1 MKETN
6 NMYKEKLHNEGPM
19 KRKGVL
25 LFVLFFAVA
34 LLGAAIFIVTYK
46 NSSLSSEY
54 QRREKYIKEKEL
66 LDNLNLNIR
75 DAESASRGYVL
86 TGNIAFLENISKT
99 TDTVYSALQQILLLQ
114 QTTSNARNSLLFSKI
129 DSLVKLKMSFIQR
142 QLVLAYADKQK
153 AVALIGTTHGKQLAD
168 AIVSVSDD
176 IVSSFEQ
183 EIQKS
188 EKGFWSQITRNNN
201 VIYLSMGLAIALIS
215 ISFFL
220 LFREIRESRQ
230 LRNKLM
236 NQKEYL
242 STTLNSMAEGLI
254 TTDDAG
260 KIVYMNPAAEVL
272 TGWKKTE
279 AKTLPLHKVYDV
291 FSESSGKPVDN
302 IVTKILRY
310 GKPVEF
316 ENNTVLKTKYNSEI
330 IIENSGTPLFDANKQ
345 VTGALLVFSDNT
357 EKKRIEKKLLQREKY
372 LRDVIQNLPE
382 PVYTCDAD
390 GYIQLYNK
398 AAAELWGREPKPG
411 RDMWTGAWK
420 VLRPEDRTEI
430 PRDLIPMAIVV
441 RNKIPVYG
449 EQIIIQRPDGSLRYV
464 LTYPTPLFDEEGNL
478 TGALNMQI
486 DITDR
491 KEREIMAKKT
501 EAKYQNLIEQASDAI
516 VIYTLDGTIY
526 EFNKAA
532 CQLTGYSKEEFKKL
546 GVEDLLADGQ
556 IIKNQDVVNKLF
568 SGEPVIFYRQIKRKD
583 GSVADVEINA
593 SLQSDKKLL
602 AFIRDI
608 TYRKKAERALKE
620 SELFNRSILTAIS
633 SHIGVMD
640 VNGTILAVNKAWSDF
655 ADHDCMSGLKR
666 PAPGTNYL
674 EILKN
679 AADADDLYA
688 SKALAGIQQVFKGET
703 ASFEMEYPCHTL
715 SQKQWFILS
724 VNPFAEDS
732 NRVVLRHNDI
742 SQRKNL
748 EIKMQAALERYNL
761 LAKAT
766 SDTVWDWDI
775 KSDRIIYNEGIT
787 RMFGYDM
794 RRIENT
800 TGWWKQN
807 VHPDDQ
813 LTVYE
818 QIDEA
823 IAGKKETVQMQ
834 YRYKCADGSYKYIYD
849 RAILLYDKNFRPDRM
864 IGAMQDVTYQ
874 REEDMRIDRAIIRA
888 QEEERKQIGMELHD
902 NVNQLLS
909 ASLLYLSMADGATE
923 NSISFYDIV
932 KNSRHNISEAIADI
946 RRLSHQ
952 LAPATYEHIAVNEI
966 FESLINSVKAA
977 RGFDISLEVKG
988 FENKK
993 IQTDIQLNLYRVL
1006 QEQLNNIVKY
1016 SKAKKVDVQ
1025 LTCIDN
1031 KARLF
1036 IADDGVGFDPSAIKN
1051 GIGLENIRRRTKL
1064 FNGHVEINSAPGK
1077 GCKVLVELPFQKS

>member
-1 MKETN
+1 MN
-6 NMYKEKLHNEGPM
+6 R
-19 KRKGVL
+19 KRVL
-25 LFVLFFAVA
+25 LFVFFIAIA
-34 LLGAAIFIVTYK
+34 LLGTAIFIVTQK
-46 NSSLSSEY
+46 NRWLSKEY
-54 QRREKYIKEKEL
+54 DRREEFIGKREL
-66 LDNLNLNIR
+66 LARLNINIR
-75 DAESASRGYVL
+75 EAESDTRAYVL
-86 TGNIAFLENISKT
+86 TGNKVFVANI
-99 TDTVYSALQQILLLQ
+99 DATVDSINQATRQLLLLHGTISQ
-114 QTTSNARNSLLFSKI
+114 QKNTKLFFSL
-129 DSLVKLKMSFIQR
+129 DSLVKLRLAFTQE
-142 QLVLAYADKQK
+142 VL
-153 AVALIGTTHGKQLAD
+153 LLAD
-168 AIVSVSDD
+168 NDKKKAIDQIATARGKELTDQIAAVSKE
-176 IVSSFEQ
+176 IVQDYEL
-183 EIQKS
+183 EIKMA
-188 EKGFWSQITRNNN
+188 EKGFWNEVYNSNAF
-201 VIYLSMGLAIALIS
+201 VYLSIAVALLLII
-215 ISFFL
+215 ISFYFL
-220 LFREIRESRQ
+220 LKEIGNVNK
-230 LRNKLM
+230 LRNELRQ
-236 NQKEYL
+236 QKEYL
-242 STTLNSMAEGLI
+242 SITLTSMAEGLI

-260 KIVYMNPAAEVL
+260 KIVYMNPAAEML
-272 TGWKKTE
+272 TGWKGTE
-279 AKTLPLHKVYDV
+279 AKNQPLHKVYDV
-291 FSESSGKPVDN
+291 FSESSGQPVDN
-302 IVTKILRY
+302 IVSKILRY
-310 GKPVEF
+310 GRPVEF
-316 ENNTVLKTKYNSEI
+316 ENNTILKTKYNSEI

-372 LRDVIQNLPE
+372 LRDIIQNLPE

-390 GYIQLYNK
+390 GYIQLYNR
-398 AAAELWGREPKPG
+398 AAAELWGQEPKPG
-411 RDMWTGAWK
+411 RDQWTGAWK
-420 VLRPEDRTEI
+420 VLRPEDKTEI
-430 PRDLIPMAIVV
+430 PPDLIPMAIVV
-441 RNKIPVYG
+441 RNKIPLYG

-491 KEREIMAKKT
+491 KKREIMVRKT

-532 CQLTGYSKEEFKKL
+532 CQLTGYTREEFKKL
-546 GVEDLLADGQ
+546 GVEDLVADGQ
-556 IIKNQDVVNKLF
+556 IIKNQEVVNKLL
-568 SGEPVIFYRQIKRKD
+568 SGESVIFYRQIRRKD

-593 SLQSDKKLL
+593 SLQADKKLL

-608 TYRKKAERALKE
+608 TDRKNAERALKE
-620 SELFNRSILTAIS
+620 SELFSRSILTAIS

-666 PAPGTNYL
+666 PATGTNYL
-674 EILKN
+674 EILKK

-688 SKALAGIQQVFKGET
+688 AKALAGIQQVFKGET
-703 ASFEMEYPCHTL
+703 GSFEMEYPCRTL
-715 SQKQWFILS
+715 AQKQWFILS

-732 NRVVLRHNDI
+732 SRVVLRHNDI

-794 RRIENT
+794 RKIENT
-800 TGWWKQN
+800 TGWWRQN

-874 REEDMRIDRAIIRA
+874 KEEDMRIDRAIIRA

-909 ASLLYLSMADGATE
+909 ASLLYLSLADKADE
-923 NSISFYDIV
+923 NKISFYDIV

-988 FENKK
+988 FEKKK
-993 IQTDIQLNLYRVL
+993 IQTDIQLNLYRIL

-1064 FNGHVEINSAPGK
+1064 FNGHIEINAAPGK
-1077 GCKVLVELPFQKS
+1077 GCRVLVELPVQKN

>member
-1 MKETN
+1 MRKEQKQKWIVMN
-6 NMYKEKLHNEGPM
+6 R
-19 KRKGVL
+19 KRVL
-25 LFVLFFAVA
+25 LFVFFIAIA
-34 LLGAAIFIVTYK
+34 LLGAATFFVTQK
-46 NSSLSSEY
+46 NRWLGKEY
-54 QRREKYIKEKEL
+54 DRREEFIGKTDL
-66 LDNLNLNIR
+66 LAGINLKIR
-75 DAESASRGYVL
+75 EAESDARGFVL
-86 TGNIAFLENISKT
+86 TGNKIFIAGIDKT
-99 TDTVYSALQQILLLQ
+99 IDSINKATRQILLLHSSPAEHKH
-114 QTTSNARNSLLFSKI
+114 TLLFSRL
-129 DSLVKLKMSFIQR
+129 DSLVKLRVALLQEA
-142 QLVLAYADKQK
+142 VLLAEADKKK
-153 AVALIGTTHGKQLAD
+153 ATEHIATARGKQLTDQVA
-168 AIVSVSDD
+168 AVSNEIVRDY
-176 IVSSFEQ
+176 EK
-183 EIQKS
+183 EIRLS
-188 EKGFWSQITRNNN
+188 EKGFWNEVSNSNAF
-201 VIYLSMGLAIALIS
+201 VYLSMAVALLLILV
-215 ISFFL
+215 SFYFL
-220 LFREIRESRQ
+220 LKEIDTGKK
-230 LRNKLM
+230 LRNELRQ
-236 NQKEYL
+236 QKEYL
-242 STTLNSMAEGLI
+242 STTLTSMAEGLI
-254 TTDDAG
+254 TTDEAG
-260 KIVYMNPAAEVL
+260 RIVYMNPAAEIL
-272 TGWKKTE
+272 TGWKTTE
-279 AKTLPLHKVYDV
+279 AKNQPLHKVYDV
-291 FSESSGKPVDN
+291 FSESSGQPVDN
-302 IVTKILRY
+302 IVSKILRY

-316 ENNTVLKTKYNSEI
+316 ENNTILKTRYNSDI

-357 EKKRIEKKLLQREKY
+357 EKKRIEKKLQQREKY
-372 LRDVIQNLPE
+372 LRDIIQNLPE

-398 AAAELWGREPKPG
+398 AAAELWGQEPKPG
-411 RDMWTGAWK
+411 RDQWTGAWK
-420 VLRPEDRTEI
+420 VLRPEDKTEI

-449 EQIIIQRPDGSLRYV
+449 EQIIIQRPDGSLRHV
-464 LTYPTPLFDEEGNL
+464 ITYPTPLFDEDGKL

-491 KEREIMAKKT
+491 KEREIMVKKT
-501 EAKYQNLIEQASDAI
+501 EAKYQNLVEQASDAI
-516 VIYTLDGTIY
+516 VIYSLDGTIY

-532 CQLTGYSKEEFKKL
+532 SQLTGYSKEEFRKL
-546 GVEDLLADGQ
+546 GLEDLLADGP
-556 IIKNQDVVNKLF
+556 IIKNMEVVNKLLG
-568 SGEPVIFYRQIKRKD
+568 GEPVIFYRQIRKKD
-583 GSVADVEINA
+583 GSAADVEINA
-593 SLQSDKKLL
+593 SLQADKKLL

-608 TYRKKAERALKE
+608 TDRKNAERALKE
-620 SELFNRSILTAIS
+620 SELFSRSILTAIS
-633 SHIGVMD
+633 SHISVMD

-666 PAPGTNYL
+666 PATGTNYL
-674 EILKN
+674 EILKK
-679 AADADDLYA
+679 AAEADDLYA
-688 SKALAGIQQVFKGET
+688 AKALTGIQQVFKGET
-703 ASFEMEYPCHTL
+703 GSFEMEYPCHTFT
-715 SQKQWFILS
+715 QKQWFILS

-732 NRVVLRHNDI
+732 SRVVLRHNDI

-794 RRIENT
+794 RKIENT

-834 YRYKCADGSYKYIYD
+834 YRYKCADGSYKYIFD

-874 REEDMRIDRAIIRA
+874 KEEDMRIDRAIIRA

-923 NSISFYDIV
+923 SNISFYDIV

-977 RGFDISLEVKG
+977 RGFDIKLEVKG

-1025 LTCIDN
+1025 LICVDN
-1031 KARLF
+1031 KARLL
-1036 IADDGVGFDPSAIKN
+1036 IADDGVGFDPAAIKN

-1064 FNGHVEINSAPGK
+1064 FNGHVEINAAPGK
-1077 GCKVLVELPFQKS
+1077 GCKVLVELPFQKN

>member
-1 MKETN
+1 M
-6 NMYKEKLHNEGPM
+6 
-19 KRKGVL
+19 
-25 LFVLFFAVA
+25 LFVLFIAIA
-34 LLGAAIFIVTYK
+34 LLGTAIFIVTQK
-46 NSSLSSEY
+46 NRWLSKEY
-54 QRREKYIKEKEL
+54 DRREEYIGKREL
-66 LDNLNLNIR
+66 LARLNINIR
-75 DAESASRGYVL
+75 DAESGTRAYTL
-86 TGNIAFLENISKT
+86 TGNKVFVANIGA
-99 TDTVYSALQQILLLQ
+99 TVDSINQAARQLLLLHGTKNQ
-114 QTTSNARNSLLFSKI
+114 LKNTQLFSRL
-129 DSLVKLKMSFIQR
+129 DSLVKLRVAFTQEVVLLTETDKKKAIDQIATARGKELTDQITAVSKEIVQDYEHEIKM
-142 QLVLAYADKQK
+142 A
-153 AVALIGTTHGKQLAD
+153 
-168 AIVSVSDD
+168 
-176 IVSSFEQ
+176 
-183 EIQKS
+183 
-188 EKGFWSQITRNNN
+188 EKGFWNEVYNSNAF
-201 VIYLSMGLAIALIS
+201 VYLSIAVALLLIVV
-215 ISFFL
+215 SFYFL
-220 LFREIRESRQ
+220 LKEIDNGKK
-230 LRNKLM
+230 LRNELRR
-236 NQKEYL
+236 QKEYL
-242 STTLNSMAEGLI
+242 STTLTSMAEGLI

-272 TGWKKTE
+272 TGWKRTE
-279 AKTLPLHKVYDV
+279 AKNQPLHKVYDV
-291 FSESSGKPVDN
+291 FSESSGQPVDN
-302 IVTKILRY
+302 IVSKILRY

-316 ENNTVLKTKYNSEI
+316 ENNTILKTKYNGEI
-330 IIENSGTPLFDANKQ
+330 IIENSGTPLYDANKQ

-372 LRDVIQNLPE
+372 LRDIIQNLPE

-398 AAAELWGREPKPG
+398 AAAELWGQEPKPG
-411 RDMWTGAWK
+411 RDQWTGAWK
-420 VLRPEDRTEI
+420 VLRPEDKTEI
-430 PRDLIPMAIVV
+430 PPDLIPMAIVV
-441 RNKIPVYG
+441 RNKIPVFG

-464 LTYPTPLFDEEGNL
+464 LTYPTPLFDEDGKL

-491 KEREIMAKKT
+491 KEREIMVKKT

-532 CQLTGYSKEEFKKL
+532 CQLTGYTKEEFKKL
-546 GVEDLLADGQ
+546 GVEDLVADGQ
-556 IIKNQDVVNKLF
+556 IIKNQEVVNKLL
-568 SGEPVIFYRQIKRKD
+568 SGEPVIFYRQIRRKD

-608 TYRKKAERALKE
+608 TYRKNAERALKE

-655 ADHDCMSGLKR
+655 ADNDCMSGLKR
-666 PAPGTNYL
+666 PATGTNYL
-674 EILKN
+674 EILTK
-679 AADADDLYA
+679 AALADDLYA
-688 SKALAGIQQVFKGET
+688 AKALDGIQQVFRGEI
-703 ASFEMEYPCHTL
+703 ASFEMEYPCHTIA
-715 SQKQWFILS
+715 QKQWFILS
-724 VNPFAEDS
+724 VNRFAEDN

-775 KSDRIIYNEGIT
+775 KSDRIVYNEGIT

-794 RRIENT
+794 RRIDNT

-813 LTVYE
+813 LTVYQ

-834 YRYKCADGSYKYIYD
+834 YRYKCADGSYKYIFD
-849 RAILLYDKNFRPDRM
+849 RAILLYDKSLRPERM
-864 IGAMQDVTYQ
+864 IGAMQDVTYEK
-874 REEDMRIDRAIIRA
+874 EEEMRIDRAIIRA

-909 ASLLYLSMADGATE
+909 ASLLYLSMADGANE

-932 KNSRHNISEAIADI
+932 KNSRNNISEAIADI

-977 RGFDISLEVKG
+977 RGFDISLDVKG

-1031 KARLF
+1031 KVRLF
-1036 IADDGVGFDPSAIKN
+1036 IADDGVGFDPAEIKN

-1077 GCKVLVELPFQKS
+1077 GCKVLVELPVQKS

>member
-1 MKETN
+1 MHKEQKHKQT
-6 NMYKEKLHNEGPM
+6 LVSR
-19 KRKGVL
+19 KRVL
-25 LFVLFFAVA
+25 LFVLLFAIA
-34 LLGAAIFIVTYK
+34 LLGTAMFIVTQK
-46 NSSLSSEY
+46 NQWLSKEY
-54 QRREKYIKEKEL
+54 DRREEYIREREL
-66 LDNLNLNIR
+66 LAMLNLNIR
-75 DAESASRGYVL
+75 EAESGTRGYVL
-86 TGNIAFLENISKT
+86 TGNEAFIANINATVDTINNT
-99 TDTVYSALQQILLLQ
+99 TRQLLILQIRQVKNTQ
-114 QTTSNARNSLLFSKI
+114 LFSRL
-129 DSLVKLKMSFIQR
+129 DSLVNLRLAFIQQVVMLTATDR
-142 QLVLAYADKQK
+142 KKGID
-153 AVALIGTTHGKQLAD
+153 LIATARGKQLTDQIA
-168 AIVSVSDD
+168 AVSKEIVLDY
-176 IVSSFEQ
+176 EQ
-183 EIQKS
+183 QIKMA
-188 EKGFWSQITRNNN
+188 EKGFWNEVYNNN
-201 VIYLSMGLAIALIS
+201 AFVYLSMAVAILLI
-215 ISFFL
+215 IASFYFL
-220 LFREIRESRQ
+220 LKAIDTGKK
-230 LRNKLM
+230 LRNELKS
-236 NQKEYL
+236 QKEYL
-242 STTLNSMAEGLI
+242 STTLTSMAEGLI

-260 KIVYMNPAAEVL
+260 KIVYMNPAAENL

-279 AKTLPLHKVYDV
+279 AKNQPLHKVYDV
-291 FSESSGKPVDN
+291 FSESSGQPVDN
-302 IVTKILRY
+302 IVSKILRY

-316 ENNTVLKTKYNSEI
+316 ENNTVLKTKYKGEI
-330 IIENSGTPLFDANKQ
+330 IIENSGTPLFNGNKQ

-372 LRDVIQNLPE
+372 LRDIIQNLPE

-398 AAAELWGREPKPG
+398 AAAELWGREPQPG
-411 RDMWTGAWK
+411 RDQWTGAWK
-420 VLRPEDRTEI
+420 ILRPEDKTEI
-430 PRDLIPMAIVV
+430 PADLIPMAIVV

-464 LTYPTPLFDEEGNL
+464 LTYPTPLFDEDGTL
-478 TGALNMQI
+478 TGALNMMI

-491 KEREIMAKKT
+491 KEREIMVKKT
-501 EAKYQNLIEQASDAI
+501 EAKYQNLVEQASDAI

-526 EFNKAA
+526 EFNKTA
-532 CQLTGYSKEEFKKL
+532 CQLTGYSKEEFRKL
-546 GVEDLLADGQ
+546 GLEDLVADGQ
-556 IIKNQDVVNKLF
+556 IIKNQEVVNKLL
-568 SGEPVIFYRQIKRKD
+568 SGEPVIFYRQIRRKD
-583 GSVADVEINA
+583 GSVVDVEINA
-593 SLQSDKKLL
+593 SLQADKKLL

-608 TYRKKAERALKE
+608 TDRKKAERALKE

-640 VNGTILAVNKAWSDF
+640 VSGKILAVNKAWSDF
-655 ADHDCMSGLKR
+655 ADNDCMSGLKR
-666 PAPGTNYL
+666 PATGTNYL
-674 EILKN
+674 EILKK

-688 SKALAGIQQVFKGET
+688 SKAVAGIQKVFSGELM
-703 ASFEMEYPCHTL
+703 SFEMEYPCHTVA
-715 SQKQWFILS
+715 QKQWFILS
-724 VNPFAEDS
+724 VNRFTEDNS
-732 NRVVLRHNDI
+732 RVVLRHNDI
-742 SQRKNL
+742 SQRKTL

-807 VHPDDQ
+807 VHPEDQ
-813 LTVYE
+813 LTIYE

-849 RAILLYDKNFRPDRM
+849 RAILLYDRNFRPERM

-874 REEDMRIDRAIIRA
+874 KEEDMRIDRAIIRA

-909 ASLLYLSMADGATE
+909 ASLLYLSMADGAAQ

-932 KNSRHNISEAIADI
+932 KNSRHNINEAIADI

-977 RGFDISLEVKG
+977 RGFDIALEVKG

-1025 LTCIDN
+1025 LTCVDN

-1036 IADDGVGFDPSAIKN
+1036 IADDGIGFDPAAVKN

-1064 FNGHVEINSAPGK
+1064 FNGHVEISSAPGK
-1077 GCKVLVELPFQKS
+1077 GCKVLVELPVQKS

>member
-1 MKETN
+1 MHKEQKQKWIV
-6 NMYKEKLHNEGPM
+6 MSR
-19 KRKGVL
+19 KRVL
-25 LFVLFFAVA
+25 LFVFFIAIA
-34 LLGAAIFIVTYK
+34 LLGTATFIVTQK
-46 NSSLSSEY
+46 NRWLSKEY
-54 QRREKYIKEKEL
+54 NRREEFIGKRDL
-66 LDNLNLNIR
+66 LAGINLNIR
-75 DAESASRGYVL
+75 EAESGARGFVL
-86 TGNIAFLENISKT
+86 TGNRLFIAGIDKT
-99 TDTVYSALQQILLLQ
+99 IDSINQATRQVLLLHSSPVKHKN
-114 QTTSNARNSLLFSKI
+114 TLLFSRL
-129 DSLVKLKMSFIQR
+129 DSLVKLR
-142 QLVLAYADKQK
+142 
-153 AVALIGTTHGKQLAD
+153 VALLQEAVLLAETDRKKATEHIATARGKQLTDQVATVSNE
-168 AIVSVSDD
+168 IVRDY
-176 IVSSFEQ
+176 EE
-183 EIQKS
+183 EIRLS
-188 EKGFWSQITRNNN
+188 EKGFWKEVSNSNAF
-201 VIYLSMGLAIALIS
+201 VYLSMAVALLLILV
-215 ISFFL
+215 SFYFL
-220 LFREIRESRQ
+220 LNEIDAGKK
-230 LRNKLM
+230 LRNELRQ
-236 NQKEYL
+236 QKEYL
-242 STTLNSMAEGLI
+242 STTLTSMAEGLI
-254 TTDDAG
+254 TTDEAG
-260 KIVYMNPAAEVL
+260 RIVYMNPAAEVL

-279 AKTLPLHKVYDV
+279 AKNQPLHKVYDV
-291 FSESSGKPVDN
+291 FSESSGQPVDN
-302 IVTKILRY
+302 IVSKILRY

-316 ENNTVLKTKYNSEI
+316 ENNTILKTRYNSEI

-372 LRDVIQNLPE
+372 LRDIIQNLPE

-390 GYIQLYNK
+390 GYIQLYNR
-398 AAAELWGREPKPG
+398 AAAELWGQEPKPG
-411 RDMWTGAWK
+411 RDQWTGAWK
-420 VLRPEDRTEI
+420 VLRPEDKTEI
-430 PRDLIPMAIVV
+430 PPDLIPMAIVV
-441 RNKIPVYG
+441 RNKIPLYG

-491 KEREIMAKKT
+491 KKREIMVRKT

-532 CQLTGYSKEEFKKL
+532 CQLTGYTREEFKKL
-546 GVEDLLADGQ
+546 GVEDLVADGQ
-556 IIKNQDVVNKLF
+556 IIKNQEVVNKLL
-568 SGEPVIFYRQIKRKD
+568 SGESVIFYRQIRRKD

-593 SLQSDKKLL
+593 SLQADKKLL

-608 TYRKKAERALKE
+608 TDRKNAERALKE
-620 SELFNRSILTAIS
+620 SELFSRSILTAIS

-666 PAPGTNYL
+666 PATGTNYL
-674 EILKN
+674 EILKK

-688 SKALAGIQQVFKGET
+688 AKALAGIQQVFKGET
-703 ASFEMEYPCHTL
+703 GSFEMEYPCHTL
-715 SQKQWFILS
+715 AQKQWFILS

-732 NRVVLRHNDI
+732 SRVVLRHNDI

-794 RRIENT
+794 RKIENT

-874 REEDMRIDRAIIRA
+874 KEEDMRIDRAIIRA

-909 ASLLYLSMADGATE
+909 ASLLYLSLADKADE
-923 NSISFYDIV
+923 NKISFYDIV

-993 IQTDIQLNLYRVL
+993 IQTDIQLNLYRIL

-1064 FNGHVEINSAPGK
+1064 FNGHIEINAAPGK
-1077 GCKVLVELPFQKS
+1077 GCRVLVELPVQKN